1 MNKSDIINNLS
12 DIIDNNDYDP
22 REFKRGE
29 VYFVDL
35 EDTGYGTKY
44 LQTKTRPALIIQ
56 NNIGNAKSA
65 TLIIALIT
73 SVDKK
78 FYPFHYKVNIK
89 GRESTILLEQIMTV
103 DKFRILEKITELTPQ
118 QIKEVDISLMYS
130 LYLSRLSICN
140 ITSFEVVSM
149 ILEKTKERESI
160 YFLFDLFYNNIPKQE
175 AKVSLEDLQAFNDTI
190 TKEIQFDDLKK
201 MLDCCRGLNFLLNHN
216 EY

>member
-1 MNKSDIINNLS
+1 MNKSDIVDNLS

-56 NNIGNAKSA
+56 NNVGNAKSA

-78 FYPFHYKVNIK
+78 LYPFHYKVNIK
-89 GRESTILLEQIMTV
+89 GRDSTILLEQIMTV
-103 DKFRILEKITELTPQ
+103 DKFRILEKLTELTPQ

-140 ITSFEVVSM
+140 ITYFEVVSM

-175 AKVSLEDLQAFNDTI
+175 AKVSLEDLQAFNSTI
-190 TKEIQFDDLKK
+190 TKDIQFDDLKK